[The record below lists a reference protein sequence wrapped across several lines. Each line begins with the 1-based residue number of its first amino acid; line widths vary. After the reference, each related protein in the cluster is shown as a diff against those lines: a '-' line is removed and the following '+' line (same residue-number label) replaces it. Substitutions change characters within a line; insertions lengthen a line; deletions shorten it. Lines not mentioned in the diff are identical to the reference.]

1 MVESLFSLVAYCAIM
16 SGTPGP
22 NNVMLANSGANF
34 GYRRTLP
41 YLLGICFGVFAIT
54 VLVCAGLGAVF
65 TAYPAFHSALKV
77 AGAAYL
83 AFLAWKIAN
92 ASGDVAGVSAT
103 AQGFTEGTL
112 FQLVNPKSWLKAVTL
127 ATFFMPPS
135 LSLLTGAV
143 VVAVVGFTVAFPLL
157 SCWACFGMMLK
168 RFLTSPLRL
177 KIFNVATGL
186 SLIVLAI
193 TMLL

>member
-1 MVESLFSLVAYCAIM
+1 MADSLVSMVAYCAIM

-41 YLLGICFGVFAIT
+41 YLLGICAGVFAIT
-54 VLVCAGLGAVF
+54 VLVCTGLGAVF
-65 TAYPAFHSALKV
+65 TAYPVFHSVLKV

-83 AFLAWKIAN
+83 GVLAWKIAN
-92 ASGDVAGVSAT
+92 SSGTGEGAT
-103 AQGFTEGTL
+103 AKAQGFADGAL

-127 ATFFMPPS
+127 ATLFMPANFS
-135 LSLLTGAV
+135 LPTSAII
-143 VVAVVGFTVAFPLL
+143 VAIVGLAVAFPLL
-157 SCWACFGMMLK
+157 SCWACFGVVLR

-177 KIFNVATGL
+177 RIFNVATGL
-186 SLIVLAI
+186 SLFVLAI
-193 TMLL
+193 TILF